1 MWKWRLRGA
10 LSCPRLQR
18 ETGLCRHRHTHHQ
31 AKRGQN
37 CWRDKKTGQERSR
50 LMKLSAVF
58 MRVRG
63 CAGSMRDWKGRQ
75 ESLGTNGSRYGRYYR
90 RMIRPTCPCCWG
102 PWCSIKN
109 RQLIVLCTL
118 LLSLATNPK
127 SQFLYLW
134 KINQDNICVEVE
146 IGRRFFWRWQYREYA
161 WEMEWLRIPLG
172 R

>member
-1 MWKWRLRGA
+1 MWKWRLRDD

-18 ETGLCRHRHTHHQ
+18 ETELCRHRHTHHQ
-31 AKRGQN
+31 AKHGQN

-58 MRVRG
+58 MRGGR

-90 RMIRPTCPCCWG
+90 WVIRPTCLCCWG

-109 RQLIVLCTL
+109 RQLIVLGTL
-118 LLSLATNPK
+118 LSPIGHQFQVLSLR
-127 SQFLYLW
+127 
-134 KINQDNICVEVE
+134 KINQDNICVEVK
-146 IGRRFFWRWQYREYA
+146 IGRRFWRWQYREYIL
-161 WEMEWLRIPLG
+161 EMEWIRTRLSE
-172 R
+172 